1 MSWTGASAYQYIEIE
16 KAILKVLIEKQGL
29 SAKVKYKIWGKE
41 DAEYIIEQYEEVFH
55 LEKGFVYLIRNK
67 DLYKIGITQNLDQRM
82 SQLKPDEI
90 ISVLE
95 TQNYDQI
102 EKDLHQKY
110 KDVRVPQTEYFR
122 LTFSQATD
130 CKMFLD
136 SYVNQS
142 EPIDSEIETEA
153 DKFYNVVAPLIL
165 IPVAVVA
172 IPSFF
177 FFIYKI
183 FKSIILNVIF

>member
-1 MSWTGASAYQYIEIE
+1 
-16 KAILKVLIEKQGL
+16 
-29 SAKVKYKIWGKE
+29 
-41 DAEYIIEQYEEVFH
+41 
-55 LEKGFVYLIRNK
+55 
-67 DLYKIGITQNLDQRM
+67 M

-110 KDVRVPQTEYFR
+110 KDVRIPQTEYFR

-165 IPVAVVA
+165 VLVAVVV

-183 FKSIILNVIF
+183 FKSIILNIIF

>member
-1 MSWTGASAYQYIEIE
+1 MN
-16 KAILKVLIEKQGL
+16 
-29 SAKVKYKIWGKE
+29 
-41 DAEYIIEQYEEVFH
+41 
-55 LEKGFVYLIRNK
+55 GFVYLIRNK

-165 IPVAVVA
+165 VPVAVVV

-183 FKSIILNVIF
+183 FKSIILNIIF

>member
-1 MSWTGASAYQYIEIE
+1 MN
-16 KAILKVLIEKQGL
+16 
-29 SAKVKYKIWGKE
+29 
-41 DAEYIIEQYEEVFH
+41 
-55 LEKGFVYLIRNK
+55 GFVYLIRNK

-136 SYVNQS
+136 TYVNPS
-142 EPIDSEIETEA
+142 EPIDPEIETES
-153 DKFYNVVAPLIL
+153 DKFYDVVAPLIL

>member
-1 MSWTGASAYQYIEIE
+1 MN
-16 KAILKVLIEKQGL
+16 
-29 SAKVKYKIWGKE
+29 
-41 DAEYIIEQYEEVFH
+41 
-55 LEKGFVYLIRNK
+55 GFVYLIRNK
-67 DLYKIGITQNLDQRM
+67 DLYKIGITQNLDQSM
-82 SQLKPDEI
+82 SQLKPNEI
-90 ISVLE
+90 ISVLKTE
-95 TQNYDQI
+95 NYEQI
-102 EKDLHQKY
+102 EKDLHQRY
-110 KDVRVPQTEYFR
+110 KEVRIPQTEYFR

-183 FKSIILNVIF
+183 FKSIILNIIF

>member
-1 MSWTGASAYQYIEIE
+1 MN
-16 KAILKVLIEKQGL
+16 
-29 SAKVKYKIWGKE
+29 
-41 DAEYIIEQYEEVFH
+41 
-55 LEKGFVYLIRNK
+55 GFVYLIRNK
-67 DLYKIGITQNLDQRM
+67 DLYKIGITQNFDQRM

-183 FKSIILNVIF
+183 FKSIILNIIF

>member
-1 MSWTGASAYQYIEIE
+1 MN
-16 KAILKVLIEKQGL
+16 
-29 SAKVKYKIWGKE
+29 
-41 DAEYIIEQYEEVFH
+41 
-55 LEKGFVYLIRNK
+55 GFVYLIRNK

-110 KDVRVPQTEYFR
+110 KDVRIPQAEYFR

-165 IPVAVVA
+165 VPVAVVV

>member
-1 MSWTGASAYQYIEIE
+1 MN
-16 KAILKVLIEKQGL
+16 
-29 SAKVKYKIWGKE
+29 
-41 DAEYIIEQYEEVFH
+41 
-55 LEKGFVYLIRNK
+55 GFVYLIRNK

-110 KDVRVPQTEYFR
+110 KDVRIPQTEYFR

-165 IPVAVVA
+165 VPVAVVV

-183 FKSIILNVIF
+183 FKSIIINVIF

>member
-1 MSWTGASAYQYIEIE
+1 MN
-16 KAILKVLIEKQGL
+16 
-29 SAKVKYKIWGKE
+29 
-41 DAEYIIEQYEEVFH
+41 
-55 LEKGFVYLIRNK
+55 GFVYLIRNK

-110 KDVRVPQTEYFR
+110 KDVRIPQTEYFR

-165 IPVAVVA
+165 VPIAVVV
-172 IPSFF
+172 ITSFF

-183 FKSIILNVIF
+183 FKSIILNIIF

>member
-1 MSWTGASAYQYIEIE
+1 MN
-16 KAILKVLIEKQGL
+16 
-29 SAKVKYKIWGKE
+29 
-41 DAEYIIEQYEEVFH
+41 
-55 LEKGFVYLIRNK
+55 GFVYLIRNK

-82 SQLKPDEI
+82 FQLKPDEI

-95 TQNYDQI
+95 TQNYEQI

-110 KDVRVPQTEYFR
+110 KDVRIPQTEYFR

-183 FKSIILNVIF
+183 FKSIILNIIF

>member
-1 MSWTGASAYQYIEIE
+1 MN
-16 KAILKVLIEKQGL
+16 
-29 SAKVKYKIWGKE
+29 
-41 DAEYIIEQYEEVFH
+41 
-55 LEKGFVYLIRNK
+55 GFVYLIRNK

-90 ISVLE
+90 ISVLKTE
-95 TQNYDQI
+95 NYEQI
-102 EKDLHQKY
+102 EKDLHQRY
-110 KDVRVPQTEYFR
+110 KEVRIPQTEYFR

-183 FKSIILNVIF
+183 FKSIILNIIF